1 MSFFESDA
9 PIHERVVDLVES
21 KPKYKDLITMIAGW
35 EEDNI
40 GANDN
45 YDYSAAYDDTAW
57 EVSDLPTGNINPG
70 HLGHLKQQGIVE
82 KVMDSNSKHL
92 NTLWALTDREEVKEG
107 LRINKAGDVVS
118 VAKEEVR
125 KDQIPDDLF
134 DPIVGHEDI
143 KELFSASVDSE
154 EPVHILLVGPPAC
167 GKTVFLEEVA
177 RLPNNEF
184 MIGSS
189 TTGPGFIDQ
198 LFEKKPSNILI
209 DEFDKMG
216 KEDYGNLLS
225 LQEDGTVKE
234 VKGNNKRREMK
245 LENATIYATAN
256 RVEDI
261 PSENLSRFMGDP
273 VIELPEYTDEEF
285 REVTLNVLT
294 MREGAS
300 EDMSKAIADIIVD
313 ETNIRD
319 FRECRRIARLAGTES
334 DDKDVEERVRKF
346 TNMIEKYGSSSLI

>member
-1 MSFFESDA
+1 MSYFESDSSVQ
-9 PIHERVVDLVES
+9 EKVVEMIDS
-21 KPKYKDLITMIAGW
+21 KPKYKELIEMIVGW
-35 EEDNI
+35 EENNI
-40 GANDN
+40 GENEN
-45 YDYSAAYDDTAW
+45 YDYSSAFDDTAW
-57 EVSDLPTGNINPG
+57 TVSDLPTSNINPG
-70 HLGHLKQQGIVE
+70 NLGYLKQQGIIE
-82 KVMDSNSKHL
+82 QVMSSNSK
-92 NTLWALTDREEVKEG
+92 NIDTLWALTDRDETKEA
-107 LRINKAGDVVS
+107 LRINKAGEVVS
-118 VAKEEVR
+118 VAEEELR

-143 KELFSASVDSE
+143 KELFSASVESA

-167 GKTVFLEEVA
+167 GKTVFLEEVS

-234 VKGNNKRREMK
+234 VKGNNKRREMQ

-256 RVEDI
+256 RIEDI

-285 REVTLNVLT
+285 REVTNNVLT
-294 MREGAS
+294 MREGTSEEMAS
-300 EDMSKAIADIIVD
+300 IIADIIVD
-313 ETNIRD
+313 ETDIRD
-319 FRECRRIARLAGTES
+319 FRECRRIARLASTE
-334 DDKDVEERVRKF
+334 DDNKDVEDRVRKF
-346 TNMIEKYGSSSLI
+346 TNMIEKYGSKSLI